1 MCNIKNSEVIRHI
14 LETLLSISSRKTTQG
29 YALLTMNGLITKLQ
43 EKYNFLKHVEIK
55 DTRFVE
61 LDDPIGVMTDIN
73 SVKSD
78 DVGRALYDII
88 KLMNDALGE
97 SAGYFFIKELRNNIA
112 ENYYTIIEEMGLD
125 LGLMQLELEVSEMTK
140 KL

>member
-1 MCNIKNSEVIRHI
+1 MPDIENSEAIRHI

-29 YALLTMNGLITKLQ
+29 HALLTMNGLITKLQ
-43 EKYNFLKHVEIK
+43 GKYNFLKHVEIK

-88 KLMNDALGE
+88 KSMNDALGE
-97 SAGYFFIKELRNNIA
+97 SAGHFFIKELRNNIG
-112 ENYYTIIEEMGLD
+112 ENYSTIIEEMGLD
-125 LGLMQLELEVSEMTK
+125 LGLMQLEFEVSEMTK